1 MGKLQ
6 SKSNGNYI
14 LEVKIGNVTL
24 QKAFKNSDIPLEE
37 VVQLPSTDD
46 FYLYIP
52 DVRSKSDQNT
62 TEE

>member
-1 MGKLQ
+1 MGMLQ

-14 LEVKIGNVTL
+14 LEVRIGNVTL

-37 VVQLPSTDD
+37 VMQLPSIDD

-52 DVRSKSDQNT
+52 DIGSEQTES

>member
-24 QKAFKNSDIPLEE
+24 QKAFKNSDIPLDE
-37 VVQLPSTDD
+37 VMQLPSTDD

-52 DVRSKSDQNT
+52 DVGSEQTDT

>member
-1 MGKLQ
+1 MGMLQ

-24 QKAFKNSDIPLEE
+24 QKAFKNSDIPLED

-52 DVRSKSDQNT
+52 DVGSEQTES

>member
-24 QKAFKNSDIPLEE
+24 QKAFKNSDIPLDE
-37 VVQLPSTDD
+37 VMQLPSTDD

-52 DVRSKSDQNT
+52 DVGSEQTDT
-62 TEE
+62 TEG

>member
-1 MGKLQ
+1 MGMLQ
-6 SKSNGNYI
+6 SKSDGNYL
-14 LEVKIGNVTL
+14 LEVRIGNVTL

-37 VVQLPSTDD
+37 VMQLPSTDD

-52 DVRSKSDQNT
+52 DVGSVQES

>member
-37 VVQLPSTDD
+37 VMQLPSTDD

-52 DVRSKSDQNT
+52 DVGSEQTET

>member
-1 MGKLQ
+1 MGMLQ

-14 LEVKIGNVTL
+14 LEVRIGNVTL

-37 VVQLPSTDD
+37 VMQLPSTDD

-52 DVRSKSDQNT
+52 DVGSEQTDT